1 MKAILNFL
9 RSLYITERIDQRE
22 DIRVINEKQYN
33 YDISHSR
40 QKYR

>member
-22 DIRVINEKQYN
+22 YIIVVNEKRYEAT
-33 YDISHSR
+33 
-40 QKYR
+40 